1 MPRLPLFIL
10 ITACLLVLSAAGSP
24 PPSQAQT
31 GDLYLRAARLGVAHI
46 THPSIEDPSERYGNA
61 LLIGAGWHRYP
72 IYWSDIERPNG
83 ERVWDS
89 FDRMV
94 REDVHYGL
102 KTDMILL
109 NAPAHRRD
117 GGSIANLFAPVFADG
132 TDTPA
137 PGKALNPANYW
148 GSFVAEAVR
157 RYMPG
162 GILARLEGWSGDQ
175 GVRVWE
181 AWNEPDLTMFWQG
194 SAVEYARLLKVTY
207 LTARQVDPGARVM
220 TSGFAYQFPESD
232 NWLKK
237 VLDVYAADPEAPA
250 NSWYMDMV
258 ALHTYVDPYRSAR
271 VVNVAQE
278 ALARRGLERPIWLN
292 ETGVPVWDDY
302 PGETWTLGLPG
313 ARQYRRTMREQAQY
327 VIQST
332 TMGWAAGADVIF
344 VHQLYD
350 DCAASPVGTTF
361 PPHNG
366 ELCFG
371 LGEDEQNLC
380 TGEAF
385 GLFRNTRGAE
395 CFNQH
400 PQAGTARPAASAY
413 YRLAS
418 IFGNISFAYVGQVEL
433 NGWGR
438 ALVFDAAA
446 PLTGVAYDPARIGL
460 NDAQAL
466 FGSVS
471 QRIWVMWNW
480 STVDYDLEI
489 PAAGSSARLYTLTD
503 DYRLGPENGIYT
515 ITLPKVRESDYPPF
529 TSTELELIDGEPYI
543 LVEQAAPGWL
553 PGEPMVNMRGVGL
566 LTASTPAPEPTDD
579 AVEATEQV
587 ENAAGIPTPI
597 PTSPPTLDP
606 ALDTTPPV
614 PRMAALPPV
623 SPARFLLAWTAEDDS
638 GIAEYVVWVRVD
650 GGEWQPWMQT
660 RDEFAAF
667 TGSAGV
673 FYEFALW
680 AVDLAGN
687 WSTNIDLSPMTSTRV
702 E

>member
-1 MPRLPLFIL
+1 MPRYPLIAL
-10 ITACLLVLSAAGSP
+10 SLVLIAVFSLPSP
-24 PPSQAQT
+24 SPTQAQG
-31 GDLYLRAARLGVAHI
+31 GDLYIRAARMGLAHI

-61 LLIGAGWHRYP
+61 LLIGAGWHRFP
-72 IYWSDIERPNG
+72 LYWSDIERAPNQ
-83 ERVWDS
+83 RVWDS

-94 REDVHYGL
+94 REDAGYGL
-102 KTDMILL
+102 RTNLILL

-117 GGSIANLFAPVFADG
+117 GTSIANLYAPVFADG
-132 TDTPA
+132 TDTPGL
-137 PGKALNPANYW
+137 GKALNPDNYW

-162 GILARLEGWSGDQ
+162 GILARLEGWTGGQ

-181 AWNEPDLTMFWQG
+181 AWNEPDLTMFWQN
-194 SAVEYARLLKVTY
+194 SAAEYARLLKVTY
-207 LTARQVDPGARVM
+207 LVAHQVDPGARVM
-220 TSGFAYQFPESD
+220 TAGFAYQFPEAD
-232 NWLKK
+232 NWLRK
-237 VLDVYAADPEAPA
+237 VLDVYASDSAAPA
-250 NSWYMDMV
+250 NNWYMDMV

-278 ALARRGLERPIWLN
+278 ALARYGLDRPIWLN

-302 PGETWTLGLPG
+302 PGETWTLSLPG

-332 TMGWAAGADVIF
+332 AMGWAAGADVIF

-371 LGEDEQNLC
+371 LGENEQNLC

-400 PQAGTARPAASAY
+400 PQPGTARPAAAAY
-413 YRLAS
+413 YRMAS
-418 IFGNISFAYVGQVEL
+418 IFGDVSFAYTGQIEL

-438 ALVFDAAA
+438 ALVFDAAP
-446 PLTGVAYDPARIGL
+446 PLTGVAYDPARIGQ
-460 NDAQAL
+460 NDKLAL
-466 FGSVS
+466 PGAVT

-480 STVDYDLEI
+480 ATVPYDLEI
-489 PAAGSSARLYTLTD
+489 TAAGTSARLYTLSD
-503 DYRLGPENGIYT
+503 DYRLGPENGVYT
-515 ITLPKVRESDYPPF
+515 ITLPKVDETRYPPF
-529 TSTELELIDGEPYI
+529 TSEALELIDGEPYI
-543 LVEQAAPGWL
+543 LVEQVSPGWV
-553 PGEPMVNMRGVGL
+553 PNEPALIMRGIGL
-566 LTASTPAPEPTDD
+566 LTASTPPPPPTDEPTPS
-579 AVEATEQV
+579 ATETDS
-587 ENAAGIPTPI
+587 ATSIPTPI
-597 PTSPPTLDP
+597 PTSLPTIDL
-606 ALDTTPPV
+606 ALDTTPPI
-614 PRMAALPPV
+614 PRMAALPEV
-623 SPARFLLAWTAEDDS
+623 SGATFLLAWTAEDDS

-650 GGEWQPWMQT
+650 GGDWQPWLQT
-660 RDEFAAF
+660 RDEFATF
-667 TGSAGV
+667 TGTPGV
-673 FYEFALW
+673 FYEFSLW

-687 WSTNIDLSPMTSTRV
+687 WSTNLDLNPMTATRV